1 MASKNEEKLSALV
14 DGELDETDVHLL
26 LDRLRDDPGLAERWS
41 RYHLIN
47 DALRNNLPATVT
59 PDFAERVWKDLED
72 EPTVVAPP
80 RRPMRV
86 PRFMKQAVGLALASS
101 VTAVAILGVQQ
112 MEGPAG
118 GESRPGPQLA
128 DAPDTRA
135 YHRVDR
141 MEPGPT
147 GPRAVRST
155 VRPELQPYL
164 VNHNEY
170 AVSSGMPGVLPY
182 ARVVSQGEG
191 R

>member
-1 MASKNEEKLSALV
+1 MTSKNEEKLSALV

-47 DALRNNLPATVT
+47 DTLRNNLPETVA
-59 PDFAERVWKDLED
+59 PDFAERVWAGLED
-72 EPTVVAPP
+72 EPTVMAP
-80 RRPMRV
+80 RRRPLRV
-86 PRFMKQAVGLALASS
+86 PGFMKQAVGLALASS
-101 VTAVAILGVQQ
+101 VTAVAILGVQH
-112 MEGPAG
+112 MEADNPTGSSAANA
-118 GESRPGPQLA
+118 QLA

-135 YHRVDR
+135 YHRAETVGR
-141 MEPGPT
+141 QVS
-147 GPRAVRST
+147 GPRA
-155 VRPELQPYL
+155 VRPELQPYV

-191 R
+191 K

>member
-26 LDRLRDDPGLAERWS
+26 LDRLREDPGLTERWS
-41 RYHLIN
+41 RYHLIH
-47 DALRNNLPATVT
+47 DTLRNNLSETVA
-59 PDFAERVWKDLED
+59 PDFAERVWKGLED
-72 EPTVVAPP
+72 EPTVVAPQ
-80 RRPMRV
+80 RRPLRV
-86 PRFMKQAVGLALASS
+86 PGFMKQAVGLALASS

-112 MEGPAG
+112 MEADNPG
-118 GESRPGPQLA
+118 GSSKATPQLA

-135 YHRVDR
+135 YHRVEMTR
-141 MEPGPT
+141 PRPG
-147 GPRAVRST
+147 GPRA

-191 R
+191 K